1 MQDHIEHIVL
11 KHSDVD
17 WKGLLVD
24 LVHKEGMDP
33 WDINITLLTEKFI
46 QTVQKMQEA
55 DLKISGKM
63 FLAAAMLFKLKSH
76 HLVEYDISKLDALL
90 NEQEEDEFY
99 DEFDDP
105 EAAERVRRKQD
116 PYTLI
121 RRNPQPRK
129 RKVSIHDLVKA
140 LQKAMHTRKRKLKVE
155 KPNYDFKMPE
165 GKFDIT
171 ESIRELYNKIDYYTK
186 KKEQEELTFS
196 SLLPPRAGKQEKV
209 HTFIPLLQLE
219 NNKKIDTSQAKP
231 FDEIYVRKYSE
242 SFAKKKAKAEMKKEK
257 EQEKKAEEN
266 AKKQRLERM
275 KKAKEARAAKR
286 AAKKEEKKNSQKTT
300 K

>member
-17 WKGLLVD
+17 WKDLLIN

-33 WDINITLLTEKFI
+33 WNINITLLTEKFI
-46 QTVQKMQEA
+46 QTVQMMQEA

-90 NEQEEDEFY
+90 NEQEEDEFL
-99 DEFDDP
+99 DEFDDL
-105 EAAERVRRKQD
+105 EMQEREKRKQD

-129 RKVSIHDLVKA
+129 RKVSIHDLVEA
-140 LQKAMHTRKRKLKVE
+140 LQKAMQTRKRKLQSD

-165 GKFDIT
+165 GTFDISS
-171 ESIRELYNKIDYYTK
+171 SIKELFNKINYYMK
-186 KKEQEELTFS
+186 KKEEEELTFT

-209 HTFIPLLQLE
+209 HTFIPLLHLE
-219 NNKKIDTSQAKP
+219 NERKVDTTQMNP
-231 FDEIYVRKYSE
+231 FEEIYVKKYSE
-242 SFAKKKAKAEMKKEK
+242 ALAKKKAKQETKK
-257 EQEKKAEEN
+257 EQELEKQALEKA
-266 AKKQRLERM
+266 KQKRIERM
-275 KKAKEARAAKR
+275 KKAKEARAAKK
-286 AAKKEEKKNSQKTT
+286 AAKKNKQN
-300 K
+300 